1 MYVVLKVHEKSK
13 RAVDRKG
20 LQFFY
25 CLEVISLAKNAEES
39 FMLFNKDANKDADY
53 QLHLPQFVHG
63 MQFFFLITGYHGFTC
78 RSGKLLSSK
87 IIE

>member
-1 MYVVLKVHEKSK
+1 MYVVLKVHVESK
-13 RAVDRKG
+13 GAVDRKG

-25 CLEVISLAKNAEES
+25 CLVVISVAKNAEES
-39 FMLFNKDANKDADY
+39 FMLFNKAEDY

>member
-1 MYVVLKVHEKSK
+1 MYVVLKVHVKSK
-13 RAVDRKG
+13 GAVDRKG

-25 CLEVISLAKNAEES
+25 YSEVISLTKNAEES
-39 FMLFNKDANKDADY
+39 FMLFNKDTDY

-78 RSGKLLSSK
+78 RFGKLLSSK